1 MGQLAKREGGRLDAI
16 VDAELGEVDVPI
28 DEGAPRGG
36 RVWRLVEAPAAV
48 TFLGSRFEGDRR
60 AQGRLVFRFRVLRGG
75 DHVVRFEQ
83 RRAWEAEPLA
93 SRAVMLRCDG

>member
-1 MGQLAKREGGRLDAI
+1 MGELVRREGGRLDAI

-28 DEGAPRGG
+28 DAVSPRGG

-60 AQGRLVFRFRVLRGG
+60 ALGRSAAGRRGC
-75 DHVVRFEQ
+75 
-83 RRAWEAEPLA
+83 
-93 SRAVMLRCDG
+93 SI